1 MGFFDRIRKKPS
13 APVQT
18 PAERRIT
25 VSGQVTRPGAN
36 IIVQQPMRFNLDLG
50 VFKQAIRSA
59 ENVDY
64 TRRVQLYDIY
74 TEAMLDPHL
83 MSVIRKRKSA
93 ILGSPIEFRRSGVPD
108 EAINTQIESPW
119 FYRFISDLL
128 DAQFWGFTMVQFF
141 IDERGWIDYTLV
153 PRKHVDPQLNLIRRH
168 QSDTVGIPFSEYDNL
183 LMVSGS
189 DPLGLLACCCP

>member
-13 APVQT
+13 APEQT

-25 VSGQVTRPGAN
+25 VGGQATRPGAH

-83 MSVIRKRKSA
+83 MSVTRKRKSA

-108 EAINTQIESPW
+108 EAINSKDFSNARFVRNLYERTW
-119 FYRFISDLL
+119 GKAAYRRSLDEKGALKILKSDLVGATADSEFAKL
-128 DAQFWGFTMVQFF
+128 LKKGPERSVIGF
-141 IDERGWIDYTLV
+141 G
-153 PRKHVDPQLNLIRRH
+153 
-168 QSDTVGIPFSEYDNL
+168 
-183 LMVSGS
+183 
-189 DPLGLLACCCP
+189 A